1 MLFTFGSFIYSA
13 ARSTLIKP
21 VIIMTNYAVFESFYY
36 DVAMFISYIACFVV
50 KLAFNFICAWFVTIY
65 FASSHFSVTYQ
76 FYGFILTC
84 FYILNMPVDI
94 STWRT
99 IIGLFVNTTQQPA
112 VFHLTKCGDST
123 LYGMLLFLLLLIVLK
138 DFSNN
143 RDFFF
148 FWLNGFF
155 LETNVPLKMDTIFES
170 LYAFSFISLKISLAI
185 KLLLILCGD
194 ILRHI
199 KSFRLGCCQK

>member
-143 RDFFF
+143 WDFFF
-148 FWLNGFF
+148 FSPNGFF
-155 LETNVPLKMDTIFES
+155 LETKRAIKDGNDFWVS
-170 LYAFSFISLKISLAI
+170 LYVLFYQLK
-185 KLLLILCGD
+185 
-194 ILRHI
+194 HI
-199 KSFRLGCCQK
+199 FGN